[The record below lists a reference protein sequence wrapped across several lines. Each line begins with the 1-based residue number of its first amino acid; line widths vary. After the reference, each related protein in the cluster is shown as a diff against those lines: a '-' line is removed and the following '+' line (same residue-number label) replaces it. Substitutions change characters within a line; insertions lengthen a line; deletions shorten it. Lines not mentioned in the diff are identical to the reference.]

1 MTTKHRSPDEDIT
14 TSANLADTTL
24 GLTLLT
30 QFLRQDEGLLA
41 HSDLTDYTQSLALM
55 PFFIAVAKGAHP
67 KQHQLQNKLNCND
80 IQLKK
85 AAMRAIK
92 AIYLDHI
99 DDPCRV
105 LGLNPWASLEEGQ
118 HRYRQLIRLF
128 HPDRNVLEDEAIADR
143 MTANLNLAYQQF
155 TAHEAK
161 RQPVPSNK
169 KRTAHPTRTSS
180 PTAAQRKQ
188 AAASARK
195 HGSVSGAAARPSRQT
210 TANAA
215 SAVAKALQTKTSGV
229 AHAALGLITAGW
241 WSATRLLIAVNHA
254 NTLLV
259 GALQTACKKYLI
271 GLKSLMT
278 TGYQSLQR
286 PIRQSLTPSNHQVL
300 THWRSFGLVL
310 TLAIVTYVMFA
321 IWHSIKEP
329 NDAGLFEE
337 RASLLAT
344 QQVQQVKKVQQAQQA
359 QQAQP
364 LVPDSLNADTDNSAV
379 VTEQAPILTASA
391 TPDDLTHVAELEPAP
406 VIMPNKP
413 LPSATASPIQ
423 YNDSKQILASHN
435 DNASQKPQQQA
446 SKQPGTSSDSV
457 TKRPQPIT
465 LAAQTTQ
472 SNTSNDI
479 KPLKQVLPA
488 KPAQTEGLAK
498 QSSLPDA
505 PLNANPS
512 VSIALKL
519 TASLDQAIASQPPA
533 VHANALAPVEPA
545 MAVPLAKTAPTQ
557 TNLNNQPD
565 QAPRQIQAPPVSK
578 QALELAL
585 AGFITAIADGN
596 LGHIDDLLMDA
607 VNTDNARGKQRLVQ
621 MFSHMFETSA
631 ERDFSLLGLQWA
643 SRDDRMIATTRYQ
656 LQLRH
661 IGTAEYAA
669 YQGRLT
675 LEWVHQAGQVKLAG
689 FYHGQDPLFQ

>member
-1 MTTKHRSPDEDIT
+1 
-14 TSANLADTTL
+14 
-24 GLTLLT
+24 
-30 QFLRQDEGLLA
+30 
-41 HSDLTDYTQSLALM
+41 
-55 PFFIAVAKGAHP
+55 
-67 KQHQLQNKLNCND
+67 
-80 IQLKK
+80 
-85 AAMRAIK
+85 
-92 AIYLDHI
+92 
-99 DDPCRV
+99 
-105 LGLNPWASLEEGQ
+105 
-118 HRYRQLIRLF
+118 
-128 HPDRNVLEDEAIADR
+128 
-143 MTANLNLAYQQF
+143 
-155 TAHEAK
+155 
-161 RQPVPSNK
+161 
-169 KRTAHPTRTSS
+169 
-180 PTAAQRKQ
+180 
-188 AAASARK
+188 
-195 HGSVSGAAARPSRQT
+195 
-210 TANAA
+210 
-215 SAVAKALQTKTSGV
+215 
-229 AHAALGLITAGW
+229 
-241 WSATRLLIAVNHA
+241 
-254 NTLLV
+254 
-259 GALQTACKKYLI
+259 
-271 GLKSLMT
+271 
-278 TGYQSLQR
+278 
-286 PIRQSLTPSNHQVL
+286 
-300 THWRSFGLVL
+300 
-310 TLAIVTYVMFA
+310 MFA
-321 IWHSIKEP
+321 IWHSIKVP

-337 RASLLAT
+337 RAGLLAT
-344 QQVQQVKKVQQAQQA
+344 QQVQQVQKVQKVQKAQQLQKA

-364 LVPDSLNADTDNSAV
+364 LVPASINADTDNSAV

-406 VIMPNKP
+406 VMMPNKP
-413 LPSATASPIQ
+413 LPPATASPIEH
-423 YNDSKQILASHN
+423 NDSKQILASHN

-446 SKQPGTSSDSV
+446 SKQPATSSDSV

-488 KPAQTEGLAK
+488 KPAQTQGLAK

-512 VSIALKL
+512 RPMALKL
-519 TASLDQAIASQPPA
+519 TASLDQVIANQPPT

-545 MAVPLAKTAPTQ
+545 MAVPIAKTAPTQ

-565 QAPRQIQAPPVSK
+565 QAPRQIQAPPVTK